1 MLHVFNRRSAAL
13 GRFGH
18 GNRHNLN
25 DPKPLGHLGHGN
37 RHDPNDPSLRHGLAA
52 KTVRLFIT
60 GFWLGSPPQGRRA
73 GQTGPVGPQ
82 ENFFI
87 VVK

>member
-1 MLHVFNRRSAAL
+1 MAT
-13 GRFGH
+13 GMTQMTQ
-18 GNRHNLN
+18 
-25 DPKPLGHLGHGN
+25 
-37 RHDPNDPSLRHGLAA
+37 SLRHGLAT

-60 GFWLGSPPQGRRA
+60 GFLAGKPPPQGRRA
-73 GQTGPVGPQ
+73 GQTEPVGPQ

>member
-1 MLHVFNRRSAAL
+1 MTTGMTQMTQACGMAWQ
-13 GRFGH
+13 
-18 GNRHNLN
+18 
-25 DPKPLGHLGHGN
+25 P
-37 RHDPNDPSLRHGLAA
+37 

-73 GQTGPVGPQ
+73 GQTEPVVPQ